1 MELVDEDNGSA
12 YAWMAAGRFSDERL
26 NPGEGT
32 SRRTTAAALVAA
44 YRLSELQPAM
54 KQILQSPNVDAES
67 LAACGVAMAA
77 MTPGARMQAVAG
89 TLLVQKAS
97 EDGRKKAIAAL
108 CDSDPAIAIEALS
121 TTAVFATSA
130 EQLRIAEVLATDT
143 DGIEVLAGLVEQ
155 GRMSARLL
163 RNPNV
168 QQRISAIAGADMK
181 TRIEGLTTGLP
192 DESAAIEALIV
203 SRREN
208 WQQQSGDAAA
218 GAELFKK
225 HCSICHQVAG
235 QGKKVGPNLDGIGNR
250 GLDRVLE
257 DVLAPNRNV
266 DINFRTSTIVTT
278 EGLAINGLARDL
290 EGDRVSIFDSQG
302 RETILTRDDIDERV
316 TSSMSPMPAN
326 VSEILNEQEF
336 RNLLAWLLTLRH

>member
-1 MELVDEDNGSA
+1 
-12 YAWMAAGRFSDERL
+12 
-26 NPGEGT
+26 
-32 SRRTTAAALVAA
+32 
-44 YRLSELQPAM
+44 M
-54 KQILQSPNVDAES
+54 KA
-67 LAACGVAMAA
+67 
-77 MTPGARMQAVAG
+77 
-89 TLLVQKAS
+89 
-97 EDGRKKAIAAL
+97 
-108 CDSDPAIAIEALS
+108 
-121 TTAVFATSA
+121 
-130 EQLRIAEVLATDT
+130 
-143 DGIEVLAGLVEQ
+143 
-155 GRMSARLL
+155 
-163 RNPNV
+163 
-168 QQRISAIAGADMK
+168 
-181 TRIEGLTTGLP
+181 RIEGLTTGLP

-203 SRREN
+203 SRRES

-302 RETILTRDDIDERV
+302 RESILTRDDIDERV